1 MKKQVITIDEY
12 IVTFVDHR
20 NLEQPV
26 IEVKV
31 FTDCDDAESETIES
45 FQRAFNDCFES
56 CSDIRIIR
64 CGWRQVSIVDN
75 TTEEVLI
82 TIKKEKIQ
90 IAPSIC
96 GFTSM

>member
-1 MKKQVITIDEY
+1 MRKEVITIDAY

-31 FTDCDDAESETIES
+31 FTDCDDAENETTES

-56 CSDIRIIR
+56 RSDIRVGR
-64 CGWRQVSIVDN
+64 CGWRQVSIIDN
-75 TTEEVLI
+75 NTEEMLI
-82 TIKKEKIQ
+82 TIKKEKTQ
-90 IAPSIC
+90 IAHFLC
-96 GFTSM
+96 GTMSM